1 MAENHELAGNPTK
14 VVTID
19 GSDYE
24 LEVGNVTYALD
35 ALRWQHTL
43 QKVGPDS
50 TADDL
55 EDVAKAGI
63 AIVSSALGDDAATT
77 LMGGRNRLNLVRL
90 VSLVKVIVEES
101 SSEDAMQA
109 MTDAIEDFA
118 ETADED

>member
-19 GSDYE
+19 GNDYE

-35 ALRWQHTL
+35 ALDWQRTL
-43 QKVGPDS
+43 KKVGPKS
-50 TADDL
+50 NA
-55 EDVAKAGI
+55 EDMEAVAKSGI
-63 AIVSSALGDDAATT
+63 AIVSSALGDEAAEK

-90 VSLVKVIVEES
+90 VSLVRVIVDES
-101 SSEDAMQA
+101 SSEDAMKA